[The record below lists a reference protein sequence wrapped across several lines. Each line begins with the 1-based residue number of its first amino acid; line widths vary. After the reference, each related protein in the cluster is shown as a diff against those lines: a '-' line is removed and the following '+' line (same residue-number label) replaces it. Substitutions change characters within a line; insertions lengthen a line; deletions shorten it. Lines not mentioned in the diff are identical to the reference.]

1 MKSTPPEFIE
11 IEFIQVSADKGV
23 SSGNAFRD
31 AIILAATEWKN
42 INLIFNGKTYR
53 IGPNDLYAS
62 VKEIGKESPVPVL
75 GFKEAIMKMAD
86 VAHDAVA
93 YVGKANYGEREAE
106 AHEKIYYMQKELL
119 G

>member
-1 MKSTPPEFIE
+1 MEFIE

-42 INLIFNGKTYR
+42 VNLKFNDKTYR

-62 VKEIGKESPVPVL
+62 VKEVGKEQPTPVM

-86 VAHDAVA
+86 VAHNAVS
-93 YVGKANYGEREAE
+93 YVGAANYAERESE
-106 AHEKIYYMQKELL
+106 AHKRINDAKHELL
-119 G
+119 S